1 MSVNWLNGGHK
12 ESINVFFLVL
22 YRVFALEI
30 DWAVFE
36 NLKILLGDI

>member
-1 MSVNWLNGGHK
+1 MAVIKSQ
-12 ESINVFFLVL
+12 SMCFFLVL